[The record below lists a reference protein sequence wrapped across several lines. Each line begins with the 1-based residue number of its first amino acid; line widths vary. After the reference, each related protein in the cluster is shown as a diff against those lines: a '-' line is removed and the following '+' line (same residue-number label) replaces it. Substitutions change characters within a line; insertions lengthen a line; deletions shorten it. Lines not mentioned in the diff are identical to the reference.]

1 MGLRKRLTIM
11 FVFLLFAGYVNSA
24 LAQHYIFIE
33 AEGQQPFYLKRNGET
48 YSSNAS
54 GFIILS
60 KITENVVDVI
70 IGFPNR
76 VYPEFVFKISGLEKD
91 KGFRLKR
98 AEKGNWVLLDH
109 ITQNLVLGKTIDQA
123 TAATSDQAISSSSFA
138 QLLSE
143 TTGDKTLL
151 DKSWS
156 LAGQEKSTLTQVKTN
171 SAPSPLKPVPVKP
184 LISQS
189 PTLTSIKAFI
199 QSDNDNVKRIMYVEK
214 GLKGKLDTIF
224 VEIEKQNK
232 ETIKPLSFSEI
243 TNSMVEKDSTIKA
256 PLKQRETDIKLSTNV
271 VVGCTNPVAMPRDLS
286 VLQRKMGRASSD
298 QEQLEIIVS
307 AFGQKCFTS
316 KQAGELGSVF
326 VDEQKRIELFAKIKN
341 LVSDPALFGE
351 LEQTFLQPESIK
363 VFRELLKKQ

>member
-1 MGLRKRLTIM
+1 MRLRNRWTLM

-24 LAQHYIFIE
+24 LAQHYVFIE

-60 KITENVVDVI
+60 KITENVVDLI
-70 IGFPNR
+70 IGFPNKA
-76 VYPEFVFKISGLEKD
+76 YPEFAFKISGLEKD
-91 KGFRLKR
+91 KGFRLKLT
-98 AEKGNWVLLDH
+98 EKGNWVLLDR
-109 ITQNLVLGKTIDQA
+109 ITQNVVFGITIDQS
-123 TAATSDQAISSSSFA
+123 TLVTSGQAISSTSFA

-143 TTGDKTLL
+143 TTGDKSLL

-156 LAGQEKSTLTQVKTN
+156 PPTQEKSPITPVKTN
-171 SAPSPLKPVPVKP
+171 SAASPLKPVASKP

-189 PTLTSIKAFI
+189 PTLTSIKAII
-199 QSDNDNVKRIMYVEK
+199 QADNDNLKRIMYIEK

-224 VEIEKQNK
+224 VEIEKLNK
-232 ETIKPLSFSEI
+232 ETITPLATKEI
-243 TNSMVEKDSTIKA
+243 RSSLVEKDTTIEE
-256 PLKQRETDIKLSTNV
+256 QVSQIDTDIKFSAD

-286 VLQRKMGRASSD
+286 ALQRKMGRAASD
-298 QEQLEIIVS
+298 QEQLELIVK

-326 VDEQKRIELFAKIKN
+326 VDEQKRIELFTKIKN
-341 LVSDPALFGE
+341 LVADPALFGE

>member
-76 VYPEFVFKISGLEKD
+76 AYPEFAFKISGLEKD

-109 ITQNLVLGKTIDQA
+109 ITQNLVLGKTVDQA
-123 TAATSDQAISSSSFA
+123 SAATSAQAISSSSFA

-151 DKSWS
+151 DKSWT
-156 LAGQEKSTLTQVKTN
+156 LAAQEKSTLTQVKTN
-171 SAPSPLKPVPVKP
+171 AAPSPLKPVPAKP
-184 LISQS
+184 LVSQS

-214 GLKGKLDTIF
+214 GIKGKLDTIF

-232 ETIKPLSFSEI
+232 ETIKSSSSSEI
-243 TNSMVEKDSTIKA
+243 SPAIVKKDSTIADAVIQMDTNIKSS
-256 PLKQRETDIKLSTNV
+256 TDV
-271 VVGCTNPVAMPRDLS
+271 VVGCTNPIAMPKDINA
-286 VLQRKMGRASSD
+286 LQRKMARAASD
-298 QEQLEIIVS
+298 QEQLELVVK

-341 LVSDPALFGE
+341 LVADPALFGE

>member
-1 MGLRKRLTIM
+1 MRWRKRLTIV
-11 FVFLLFAGYVNSA
+11 FVFLLFAGYANSA
-24 LAQHYIFIE
+24 LAQHYVFIE

-60 KITENVVDVI
+60 KITDNVVDVI

-91 KGFRLKR
+91 RGFHLKR
-98 AEKGNWVLLDH
+98 GEKGNWVLLDR
-109 ITQNLVLGKTIDQA
+109 ITQNLVLGTLIDQA
-123 TAATSDQAISSSSFA
+123 TAVSSGQAISSSSFA

-143 TTGDKTLL
+143 TTGDKSLL

-156 LAGQEKSTLTQVKTN
+156 LADQEKPVLTQVKTN
-171 SAPSPLKPVPVKP
+171 SAPSPLKPVPSKQLV
-184 LISQS
+184 SQS

-224 VEIEKQNK
+224 VEIEKQKK
-232 ETIKPLSFSEI
+232 ETINPLSSIAIREAV
-243 TNSMVEKDSTIKA
+243 VEKDSTVA
-256 PLKQRETDIKLSTNV
+256 ASPKQIDTDIKFSTTG
-271 VVGCTNPVAMPRDLS
+271 VVGCTNPIAMPKDIRE
-286 VLQRKMGRASSD
+286 LQRKMGRASSD
-298 QEQLEIIVS
+298 QEQLELVVK
-307 AFGQKCFTS
+307 AFGQKCFTC

-326 VDEQKRIELFAKIKN
+326 VDEQKRMELFAKIKN

>member
-76 VYPEFVFKISGLEKD
+76 VYPEFAFKISGLEKD

-109 ITQNLVLGKTIDQA
+109 ITQNLVLGKTVDQA
-123 TAATSDQAISSSSFA
+123 SAATSAQAISTSSFA

-151 DKSWS
+151 DKSWT
-156 LAGQEKSTLTQVKTN
+156 LAAQEKSTLTQVKTN
-171 SAPSPLKPVPVKP
+171 AAPSPLKPVPAKP
-184 LISQS
+184 LVSQS

-199 QSDNDNVKRIMYVEK
+199 QSDNDNVKRIMYVDK
-214 GLKGKLDTIF
+214 GIKGKLDTIF

-232 ETIKPLSFSEI
+232 ETIKSSSSIEI
-243 TNSMVEKDSTIKA
+243 SPSKVKKDSTIA
-256 PLKQRETDIKLSTNV
+256 DAVIQMDTNINSPTDV
-271 VVGCTNPVAMPRDLS
+271 VVGCTNPIAMPKDINA
-286 VLQRKMGRASSD
+286 LQRKMGRAASD
-298 QEQLEIIVS
+298 QEQLELVVK

-341 LVSDPALFGE
+341 LVADPALFGE